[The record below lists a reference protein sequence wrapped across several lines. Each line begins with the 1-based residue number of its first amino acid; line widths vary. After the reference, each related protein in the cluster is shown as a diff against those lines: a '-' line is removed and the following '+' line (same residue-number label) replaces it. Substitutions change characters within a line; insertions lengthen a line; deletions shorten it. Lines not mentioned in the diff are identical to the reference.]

1 MMTKKEF
8 KILEYRVD
16 KIACGMQFYYCDLQP
31 KFEADMMALK
41 IIGLTRQY
49 VDEMLFGEMVDCLL
63 AFNAET
69 QIVMAKH
76 LVSFAR
82 YQEIRL
88 TGVNHIDYLIYC
100 LTSTI
105 QCCTIGLT
113 NQNHKVI
120 NLS

>member
-31 KFEADMMALK
+31 KYEADMMALK
-41 IIGLTRQY
+41 IIGLTKQS
-49 VDEMLFGEMVDCLL
+49 VDQMLFSEMVDCLL

-82 YQEIRL
+82 YQALPDTRRFDSL
-88 TGVNHIDYLIYC
+88 V
-100 LTSTI
+100 
-105 QCCTIGLT
+105 
-113 NQNHKVI
+113 
-120 NLS
+120 

>member
-49 VDEMLFGEMVDCLL
+49 VNQMLFSEMVDCLL
-63 AFNAET
+63 ALC
-69 QIVMAKH
+69 QIPGDSTH
-76 LVSFAR
+76 WC
-82 YQEIRL
+82 EPHRL
-88 TGVNHIDYLIYC
+88 SIV
-100 LTSTI
+100 
-105 QCCTIGLT
+105 
-113 NQNHKVI
+113 
-120 NLS
+120 

>member
-8 KILEYRVD
+8 KILEYRVE
-16 KIACGMQFYYCDLQP
+16 KIANGMQFYYCDLQP
-31 KFEADMMALK
+31 KYEADMMALK
-41 IIGLTRQY
+41 IIGLTKQS
-49 VDEMLFGEMVDCLL
+49 VDQMLFCEMVDCLL

-88 TGVNHIDYLIYC
+88 TGVNHIDYL
-100 LTSTI
+100 
-105 QCCTIGLT
+105 
-113 NQNHKVI
+113 
-120 NLS
+120 LSNFYNSMLHHWID